1 MKQTNSAIKFLMA
14 QYRAIFNNAYF
25 KGLATA
31 AVATLALA
39 AGQAQAADTI
49 TLGNT
54 AENAVEINVT
64 EGNKSA
70 TADGTNKFAKFVK
83 VQKGATLNLSGSVTS
98 LGNAE
103 INGGTLTVNQSGGAG
118 SLSLGAI
125 KDFGSD
131 KSKQAYEFDLIATA
145 GSTLKLNAANI
156 GLKGFDITGSTI
168 SLTSGGAGGTNLTA
182 YGEGAYQTDSNPAN
196 LSYKALGKLTD
207 VTANLEG
214 GTNITAIGHLDIKGS
229 ALDKSVI
236 NLKGIASGDSSTHS
250 LNLAYLGGSK
260 VLTIDTT
267 TINVKEGTNKDN
279 SKGTAVVSPDLN
291 ISNSKINIAGEN
303 DQLTLGGLI
312 DRNSAG
318 GASNLNTDSYSAG
331 TVVLNKT
338 DITLGNAGSVL
349 NLGHGEHTK
358 TDVSITGG
366 TIENN
371 GTVNLYA
378 PTLSIEAT
386 HFDALIKGK
395 LDVKNNAEIN
405 IAGDVDFSKALTT
418 AGALENNSKLILQAG
433 KTLKVKSADAV
444 TLGSAFAQDK
454 LTVEAGTLKVAAGAA
469 FTQTSGTLIVNN
481 ALTTADGKDLTK
493 FTLSGTGSAINLDL
507 GKDASANGSV
517 TKIAEIEV
525 KGASQD
531 NKGTLNVNGSWNL
544 DATKLTV
551 GESGAAVL
559 NDATVSVKGFDIQAN
574 SSLSLTNSTLS
585 TTGDVKSV
593 ENLITLA
600 DNSTLKVAY
609 DKVVEASNTA
619 KAGTLAAV
627 SGDGTS
633 TVVLTGKQNLEL
645 TLDQVNTLK
654 TSFVGAAGKA
664 LFKIDG
670 VTIKDTNISGSTVTY
685 NQAQSGAGLADVYDK
700 VTVTGV
706 TDAAIT
712 TSNDWGAAQ
721 LAEGKDTLNIGAAG
735 TVTLNGVD
743 GKLVTKADGKTA
755 ASVQVSGAGST
766 LNVVGTGT
774 IDSIAAGAKD
784 NGKVLVGE
792 NATLTITKDI
802 GATGTEVGEL
812 NVQNKGALNVAN
824 AYVKTLTVDGA
835 LKATGDVKVTDTTST
850 TEITGSLEV
859 LGEGKSFAT
868 SGAVSVAGSLK
879 ATALK
884 LDSTDKQISVGND
897 DSTGFLEVGSLNLNG
912 GKLLLDPAWGEKAS
926 LAFVDKSDTDT
937 VNVNGS
943 VGVGQ
948 NAAFFGGLASDSA
961 AAQSILDRY
970 TNASGSLDKNGVGAL
985 FVVNQSYN
993 VASDKAVIVNPTLE
1007 GKALEDAVTAAGTSA
1022 KNTVTLAKGAALVV
1036 TDELTTAIANK
1047 TDKAV
1052 INFAG
1057 SGGKLT
1063 IENGAVVVFD
1073 SALTADDK
1081 VSLVSGGGSPTVTNN
1096 GTNNITAANGL
1107 LLGAVNGTSVGFT
1120 LQEDKVRAL
1129 YNMSRPVQDL
1139 VIDSLKAG
1147 STFDK
1152 DADGAQY
1159 IISVNGHQDGKT
1171 LEATSRLAVYA
1182 GAVQGTALAQ
1192 QAASDAVADRMSRA
1206 NPNGSLVFAN
1216 NAQGGGLWL
1225 SPIYKSHESDS
1236 FDADGV
1242 DYGVDGDLT
1251 GLVLGADSTTE
1262 SGVRVGGYF
1271 NFGSASFDG
1280 QGVGDQVSN
1289 DADYF
1294 GFGLY
1299 AGMTAGQFS
1308 LLADAGFTQVSNDI
1322 EQNIGYKNFSKA
1334 TADVDSSAVTLG
1346 LRGEYKL
1353 NLASVDVTPHLG
1365 VRYTRLAI
1373 DSYDTKIN
1381 GYQVASTDFDTMQMF
1396 SIPFGV
1402 TVSKDIAAGA
1412 WAIKPV
1418 FDLTL
1423 TSNAGDTDAKLSTY
1437 YTGTR
1442 ALDLTSEAF
1451 DSFTYGATVGIDAK
1465 YGENFSIGLNTNY
1478 TGSSNADEFGVM
1490 GNVRYMF

>member
-182 YGEGAYQTDSNPAN
+182 YGEGAYQKDGNPAN

-236 NLKGIASGDSSTHS
+236 NLKGIESGDSSTHS

-433 KTLKVKSADAV
+433 KTLKVKSDDAV

-469 FTQTSGTLIVNN
+469 FNQTSGTLIVNN

-493 FTLSGTGSAINLDL
+493 FTISGTGSAVNLDL

-609 DKVVEASNTA
+609 DKVVESSNTA

-706 TDAAIT
+706 DTSSSAIT
-712 TSNDWGAAQ
+712 SSNDWGAAQ

-743 GKLVTKADGKTA
+743 GKLVTKSDGKTA

-774 IDSIAAGAKD
+774 IESIAVGATN

-792 NATLTITKDI
+792 GATLTINKDI
-802 GATGTEVGEL
+802 GTDTSAILGEL
-812 NVQNKGALNVAN
+812 NIQDKGALNVAN

-835 LKATGDVKVTDTTST
+835 LKATGDVKVTDTT
-850 TEITGSLEV
+850 ITNISGSLEV

-985 FVVNQSYN
+985 FVVNQSYD
-993 VASDKAVIVNPTLE
+993 VASGKAVIVNPALE
-1007 GKALEDAVTAAGTSA
+1007 GAALESAVKGS
-1022 KNTVTLAKGAALVV
+1022 NTFDLKKGAALVV

-1047 TDKAV
+1047 AGKAV

-1057 SGGKLT
+1057 Q
-1063 IENGAVVVFD
+1063 NGALTLEAGSSVVFD

-1081 VSLVSGGGSPTVTNN
+1081 VNLVSGGGTPTVKNN
-1096 GTNNITAANGL
+1096 GANITAANGL
-1107 LLGAVNGTSVGFT
+1107 LLGAVTDKTVGFT

-1129 YNMSRPVQDL
+1129 SNMSRPVQDL
-1139 VIDSLKAG
+1139 VIDSLKTG

-1322 EQNIGYKNFSKA
+1322 EQNIGYKNLSKA

-1423 TSNAGDTDAKLSTY
+1423 TANAGDTDAKLSTY

-1451 DSFTYGATVGIDAK
+1451 DSFTYGATVGVDAK